1 MTALLLL
8 LLPCLALGITMLMP
22 YVALSPAAASEISV
36 KRGIASWYG
45 PAFHGRRTA
54 NGERF
59 DMNKLTA
66 AHRSLAFGTRV
77 KVTNPD
83 NGRSVT
89 VRINDRGPYAGRRTI
104 DLSREAARRIGLTRK
119 GVGRV
124 LLQIR

>member
-1 MTALLLL
+1 MIVLPILFVLCAALVLSLH
-8 LLPCLALGITMLMP
+8 A
-22 YVALSPAAASEISV
+22 SPAMARDATSRHGV
-36 KRGIASWYG
+36 ASWYG
-45 PAFHGRRTA
+45 SAFQGRRTA

-89 VRINDRGPYAGRRTI
+89 VRINDRGPYVGKRTI

-124 LLQIR
+124 LLEIR

>member
-1 MTALLLL
+1 MTSLLLL
-8 LLPCLALGITMLMP
+8 FLLCAALGMAMVISSA
-22 YVALSPAAASEISV
+22 ALSPAVASELPV

-45 PAFHGRRTA
+45 PAFQGRRTA

-89 VRINDRGPYAGRRTI
+89 VRINDRGPYAGRQTI
-104 DLSREAARRIGLTRK
+104 DLSREAARRIGLTGK

-124 LLQIR
+124 LLEIR